1 MADLYTV
8 LLDGSLADPALLG
21 GKGAWL
27 ARLVGWGL
35 PVPTTGV
42 VTSEGFRSA
51 FEHASLGDH
60 ESLGDLVGRIRG
72 GEAVAAEEVDAAFQA
87 APLHPA
93 LVAEIQSLA
102 RRVGGGNR
110 IAVRSSATA
119 EDMKQVS
126 FAGQYRSIL
135 DIDPADGDAV
145 VDAVKLVFAS
155 LWHPAPVAY
164 RRSFAVDESAVAM
177 AAVMMAMV
185 PARRA
190 GVVFTVDP
198 AGDGSTARIETV
210 DGLADSLVSGRV
222 TPVVTVLTRA
232 GPTAGAP
239 PDVARALELALEV
252 EELAGTPQDV
262 EWATDGDTVWLV
274 QARPITTQVGDTGD
288 GFDDPP
294 ADLAT
299 LDLTTAGIG
308 EMLPGVLAPLQWDIG
323 SHLVEE
329 AMRSTFA
336 ALGVRHDDLVA
347 RRGLVRRVRGRAAM
361 DFGLLARMAA
371 QLPRADIDQLE
382 EQYFGSR
389 RPGRAPAPSVA
400 RRGSRLA
407 AARHDIRVLGSRCR
421 AELDAELVI
430 LTSADVADAATDLTA
445 IDDSALAAYWLRLID
460 VAVRAMTAELGV
472 AANAAAAYRRL
483 ELALGGAL
491 GPIEAGRAAIR
502 LTTGA
507 ALVEPPDDRASAAV
521 FAGPT
526 WRELGQEVPA
536 VHHNAGG
543 DEGADGG
550 ADPVAELRRVHK
562 DAPGR
567 GSRDGSGGEGLRAT
581 MRMRVAMRAMEDA
594 VDGLARRE
602 RTKVAVLLLGGE
614 VRRVHM
620 EAGRR
625 LCGRGLLPEPGD
637 VDLMSATELRAA
649 LLGTD
654 SAPTPDVFARRRRA
668 LHRYQLAGPLPA
680 RFVGAH
686 DRESVEVP
694 TGRRLEGWAVSPGRY
709 TGRAQVVSSPSD
721 PFDADS
727 VLVAVATDPSWSPLF
742 ARAGAVVLERGGPL
756 SHAAIL
762 ARELGLPAVTNVA
775 GATMRLDGREV
786 MVDGDSGI
794 VVVTGEAP

>member
-8 LLDGSLADPALLG
+8 LLDGSLTDPALLG

-51 FEHASLGDH
+51 FEA
-60 ESLGDLVGRIRG
+60 ESLGELVGRIRG
-72 GEAVAAEEVDAAFQA
+72 GEAVTAEEVDAAFRA

-102 RRVGGGNR
+102 QRVGGGNR

-126 FAGQYRSIL
+126 FAGQYRSLL

-145 VDAVKLVFAS
+145 VEAVKLVFAS

-222 TPVVTVLTRA
+222 TPVATVLPRA
-232 GPTAGAP
+232 GPAAGAP

-252 EELAGTPQDV
+252 EALAGTPQDV

-274 QARPITTQVGDTGD
+274 QARPITTHGGDMGD
-288 GFDDPP
+288 GFDDPA

-407 AARHDIRVLGSRCR
+407 AARHDIRVLGSRRR

-430 LTSADVADAATDLTA
+430 LTSADVADAATDLTTL
-445 IDDSALAAYWLRLID
+445 DDSALAAYWLRLID

-483 ELALGGAL
+483 ELALGGVL

-536 VHHNAGG
+536 VHHSDGG
-543 DEGADGG
+543 DEG
-550 ADPVAELRRVHK
+550 ADPVAELRQVLK

-567 GSRDGSGGEGLRAT
+567 GGEGLRAT
-581 MRMRVAMRAMEDA
+581 MRMRVAMRAMEEA
-594 VDGLARRE
+594 ADGLARRE
-602 RTKVAVLLLGGE
+602 RTKAAVLLLGGE
-614 VRRVHM
+614 VRRVHL

-625 LCGRGLLPEPGD
+625 LNGRGLLPEPGD
-637 VDLMSATELRAA
+637 VDLMSAPELRAA

-654 SAPTPDVFARRRRA
+654 PAPTPDVFARRRRA

-694 TGRRLEGWAVSPGRY
+694 SGRRLEGWAVSPGRY
-709 TGRAQVVSSPSD
+709 TGRAQVVGSPAD

-762 ARELGLPAVTNVA
+762 ARELGLPAVTNVG
-775 GATMRLDGREV
+775 GATVRLDGREV

-794 VVVTGEAP
+794 VVVTGEEP

>member
-1 MADLYTV
+1 MADLCTV

-51 FEHASLGDH
+51 FEAETIG
-60 ESLGDLVGRIRG
+60 GLVGRIRG
-72 GEAVAAEEVDAAFQA
+72 GEEVTAEEVDATFLS
-87 APLHPA
+87 APLDLE

-126 FAGQYRSIL
+126 FAGQYRSFL
-135 DIDPADGDAV
+135 DVDPADGDAV
-145 VDAVKLVFAS
+145 VGAVKLVFAS

-190 GVVFTVDP
+190 GVVFTIDP

-210 DGLADSLVSGRV
+210 EGLADSLVSGRV
-222 TPVVTVLTRA
+222 TPVVTVLPRA
-232 GPTAGAP
+232 GPAADAAADAP
-239 PDVARALELALEV
+239 PDVARALALALEV
-252 EELAGTPQDV
+252 EALAGTPQDV
-262 EWATDGDTVWLV
+262 EWASDGDTVWLV

-288 GFDDPP
+288 GFDDPA

-336 ALGVRHDDLVA
+336 ALGVCHDELVA

-400 RRGSRLA
+400 RRGRRLA
-407 AARHDIRVLGSRCR
+407 AARHDIRVLSSRRR

-430 LTSADVADAATDLTA
+430 LTSAGVADAATDLTA
-445 IDDSALAAYWLRLID
+445 LDDGALLAYWLRLID
-460 VAVRAMTAELGV
+460 VAVRAMTAEMGV

-483 ELALGGAL
+483 ELALGGVL

-502 LTTGA
+502 LTIGA
-507 ALVEPPDDRASAAV
+507 AVAEPPDDRASAAV

-526 WRELGQEVPA
+526 WRELGQSVASAASA
-536 VHHNAGG
+536 VRRNDGG
-543 DEGADGG
+543 EEG
-550 ADPVAELRRVHK
+550 ADPVAELRQVLK
-562 DAPGR
+562 DVLGR
-567 GSRDGSGGEGLRAT
+567 GGGGEGLRAT

-594 VDGLARRE
+594 VAGLARRE
-602 RTKVAVLLLGGE
+602 RTKAAVLLLGGE
-614 VRRVHM
+614 VRRVHL

-625 LCGRGLLPEPGD
+625 LNGRGLLPEPGD
-637 VDLMSATELRAA
+637 VDLMSAAELRAA
-649 LLGTD
+649 LLGTY

-694 TGRRLEGWAVSPGRY
+694 SGRRLEGWAVSPGRH

-762 ARELGLPAVTNVA
+762 ARELGLPAFTNVG
-775 GATMRLDGREV
+775 GATSRLDGREV

-794 VVVTGEAP
+794 VVVTGEEP